1 MQSTIDKI
9 KEIVTEAMN
18 KEDIIV
24 CSVSYEKENNYNF
37 LKIVLDKV
45 NGIDLDTIVEATNII
60 NPLLDEYDLISE
72 EYVLDIDLDIFSKDM
87 DYIPYDFRIDK
98 IKKLIENAKV
108 ITIATSPYFIEQDYA
123 IKVLKELFNCDI
135 IE

>member
-1 MQSTIDKI
+1 MQSTLGKI

-72 EYVLDIDLDIFSKDM
+72 EYVLDISSKE
-87 DYIPYDFRIDK
+87 RG
-98 IKKLIENAKV
+98 
-108 ITIATSPYFIEQDYA
+108 
-123 IKVLKELFNCDI
+123 
-135 IE
+135 

>member
-9 KEIVTEAMN
+9 NEIVTEAMN

-24 CSVSYEKENNYNF
+24 CTVSYEKENNYNF

-72 EYVLDIDLDIFSKDM
+72 EYVLDISSKE
-87 DYIPYDFRIDK
+87 RG
-98 IKKLIENAKV
+98 
-108 ITIATSPYFIEQDYA
+108 
-123 IKVLKELFNCDI
+123 
-135 IE
+135 